1 MKTVLNDPEQ
11 LKSVLRSMHLKKES
25 TKALVVAIS
34 GIEGGGKRELAAKTA
49 ELLRLHGVRVAVV
62 RGADWEAP
70 KDIRFNVMN
79 SPEEYYLNAYRYDE
93 MFEELIIP
101 LKLFSTL
108 TKKIELD
115 CVMSPRVI
123 EYDFT
128 DIDIIIIEGVY
139 LLQAAYLD
147 FYDYSCWMDNDF
159 DTAYANLTSRVI
171 VEESQESLVNIFELL
186 IKPAAQYHIYTDDP
200 QGAADSI
207 FITEKSPNVEEASD
221 ESSGENSAET
231 SAV

>member
-1 MKTVLNDPEQ
+1 MKTVFNEAEQ
-11 LKSVLRSMHLKKES
+11 LKSVLRTMHLKKES
-25 TKALVVAIS
+25 TKALIVAIS
-34 GIEGGGKRELAAKTA
+34 GIEGSGKRELAAKTA
-49 ELLRLHGVRVAVV
+49 ELLELHGVRVALV

-70 KDIRFNVMN
+70 KDVRFNVMN

-101 LKLFSTL
+101 LKLYSTL
-108 TKKIELD
+108 TKKISLD
-115 CVMSPRVI
+115 DVMSPRI
-123 EYDFT
+123 IAYDFT

-147 FYDYSCWMDNDF
+147 FYDYSCWIENDF
-159 DTAYANLTSRVI
+159 DTAYLNLKSRVI

-200 QGAADSI
+200 QGAGKSI
-207 FITEKSPNVEEASD
+207 FMQKSLPEEEVVD
-221 ESSGENSAET
+221 EADKNST
-231 SAV
+231 S